1 MKYLETINLGCES
14 DEIAEPGSSYLV
26 RIDVHASHDY
36 ASILALIH
44 GSFHVADLLARE
56 VDISTPFKV
65 CVFLATTSKKKIED
79 PETHYDRI
87 KWFYRNAV
95 PPRNGMVV
103 SFYEMKN
110 LLKNVATQYSF
121 DYIWP
126 FKEKWRGDGDY
137 ITFQRLEEALLYAPW
152 HKNHA
157 KESYGLQEKLISL
170 VESEGHKVK
179 FVDYTTP
186 IEELYRTLISS
197 KGHITYPGSSYTVA
211 VALGVPVAAYSKR
224 AKRVPPQ
231 EAKTYFDIEHN
242 PVEIR
247 HLLPYGGTT
256 PGSPPLYMSNYAYDD
271 EGKVY
276 GIAGYPTNISNL
288 GNNTSEAL
296 AYALQFLDEI
306 DA

>member
-26 RIDVHASHDY
+26 RIDVHVAHNY
-36 ASILALIH
+36 ASIITLIH
-44 GSFHVADLLARE
+44 SAFHHADLLSRE
-56 VDISTPFKV
+56 TNYSEPVKV
-65 CVFLATTSKKKIED
+65 TVLLHSLNKKKIDD
-79 PETHYDRI
+79 PEDGYHRV
-87 KWFYRNAV
+87 KWMFENSV
-95 PPRNGMVV
+95 PPRKGMIV
-103 SFYEMKN
+103 SFYQTP
-110 LLKNVATQYSF
+110 LIKNVPTQYSF

-126 FKEKWRGDGDY
+126 FKEKWRGDGNY
-137 ITFQRLEEALLYAPW
+137 VTFQRLEGALLYAPW

-157 KESYGLQEKLISL
+157 KESFSLQEKLISL
-170 VESEGHKVK
+170 LESEGHEIK

-186 IEELYRTLISS
+186 IENLYRTLISS
-197 KGHITYPGSSYTVA
+197 KCHFTYPGSSYTIA
-211 VALGVPVAAYSKR
+211 VALGIPVAAYSER
-224 AKRVPPQ
+224 AKRLPPHK
-231 EAKTYFDIEHN
+231 AKTYFDVEHN
-242 PVEIR
+242 PVEVR
-247 HLLPYGGTT
+247 NLLPYGGTT

-288 GNNTSEAL
+288 GGNTTEAL